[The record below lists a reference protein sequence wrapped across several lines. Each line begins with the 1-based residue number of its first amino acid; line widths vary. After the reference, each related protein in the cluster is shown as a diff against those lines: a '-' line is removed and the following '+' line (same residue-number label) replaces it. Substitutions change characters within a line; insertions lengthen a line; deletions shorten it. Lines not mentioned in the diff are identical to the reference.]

1 VETIRVIA
9 IEDHPLMRM
18 MIAETLSGQP
28 DIALVG
34 TAEHGSQL
42 FQLARQTSPHV
53 VVLDL
58 RMRDKPFNPISAVRE
73 LLQELTLNVLV
84 LSEYDSEL
92 YVRQLIAAGVRGYLL
107 KSDVNTVNLAEAVR
121 RVHRGELVYSPA
133 VQEKLDA
140 RDLPLELSNR
150 EAEVLHLAAQG
161 YSNAGI
167 AEYLGLSVRRVRNV
181 LTGLYAK
188 FCVQEDDEKNCR
200 VALVVQAREL
210 GLIDDHWA
218 PEADPRPDRDIS
230 PSPDSPSM
238 GTM

>member
-1 VETIRVIA
+1 
-9 IEDHPLMRM
+9 
-18 MIAETLSGQP
+18 
-28 DIALVG
+28 
-34 TAEHGSQL
+34 
-42 FQLARQTSPHV
+42 
-53 VVLDL
+53 
-58 RMRDKPFNPISAVRE
+58 
-73 LLQELTLNVLV
+73 
-84 LSEYDSEL
+84 
-92 YVRQLIAAGVRGYLL
+92 VRQLIAAGVRGYLL